1 MKKLESEKLI
11 NEEFESKFDKQSSR
25 EKTDLD
31 ALGGIED
38 YEIKAIRKPYEANNS
53 RGKRMTRK
61 NFGAKNE
68 SNEGGR
74 PERGS
79 WGDW

>member
-11 NEEFESKFDKQSSR
+11 NEEFESKFDKASSR

-31 ALGGIED
+31 ALGAIED
-38 YEIKAIRKPYEANNS
+38 YEIKAIRKPYDANNS
-53 RGKRMTRK
+53 RGQRMNRK

-68 SNEGGR
+68 FNEGGQLG
-74 PERGS
+74 RGS